1 MKFLAALLGL
11 GLVLAPGLR
20 AQGDTPTPPGGS
32 SWGSLF
38 GGLDAND
45 EAAPVSLALRT
56 VPAPDVG
63 EGFQLKVVLTHGEG
77 YHTYAPGEEL
87 GVPIEI
93 VPKDA
98 PGIEWGEPEF
108 PPHFTKNY
116 PMLGGDVKLY
126 EGEIQIVV
134 PGKVTSEEG
143 RRTSFVVEVS
153 YAACTDTACLLP
165 QSEAL
170 AGTWAAPGS
179 EPAAAGGSPTA
190 PATTAPPSSSAP
202 AGPAKGDDA
211 DFGRSLEG
219 GLLGA
224 LFVAYLWGLAASL
237 SPCVY
242 PMIPVTIAFFGGKGE
257 GERSRSKKV
266 ALAVTY
272 VAGIVLSYAV
282 VGVVAAR
289 VGRDLGSLMAN
300 PFVVGGVAAV
310 LIGMGLSLF
319 GLFEM
324 RIPSSLQ
331 QKLGSVEGDGLIGAF
346 LTGAVMGL
354 VAAPCVGP
362 FAASIL
368 LYVAQRGEVVTGF
381 LALGSFGAGIGTLFL
396 VLALGVSELPSSGMW
411 LIQVK
416 KVFGY
421 VLIGAGYY
429 YVSLLVPAGI
439 GLAGW
444 GLYLTIGGTMGGA
457 LEPAEDSGM
466 RAWKGLALAALVAGL
481 YLVVAGVS
489 QRAPLQGVSS
499 GGAAVAASPAGEVRW
514 LHDID
519 SATAQAKA
527 EGKPIFVDFYADW
540 CIPCKQMER
549 EVFPDATVRAEL
561 AAFVPAKLDCTD
573 PDSPAAQLKTQGLGS
588 LAMPYLAVFDAQGR
602 PRPDLSHS
610 GYLGVDEFREL
621 LARARRELGA

>member
-1 MKFLAALLGL
+1 MRLSAL
-11 GLVLAPGLR
+11 LVLALAFAPAAW

-38 GGLDAND
+38 GGGPGGDAA
-45 EAAPVSLALRT
+45 EAPVSLALQT
-56 VPAPDVG
+56 VPAPEVG
-63 EGFQLKVVLTHGEG
+63 AEFRLTVRLTHGEG

-87 GVPIEI
+87 GVPIE
-93 VPKDA
+93 VLPQAA
-98 PGIEWGEPEF
+98 PGIEWGAPEF
-108 PPHFTKNY
+108 PPFNTKNY

-126 EGEIQIVV
+126 EGVIEIAL
-134 PGKVTSEEG
+134 PGKVLTEEG
-143 RRTSFVVEVS
+143 RRTSFAVEVR

-165 QSEAL
+165 TSEAL
-170 AGTWAAPGS
+170 AGTWAPSGTAPAEAS
-179 EPAAAGGSPTA
+179 PAAAPATSPGSPEPPPEA
-190 PATTAPPSSSAP
+190 PASPV
-202 AGPAKGDDA
+202 

-224 LFVAYLWGLAASL
+224 LLVAYLWGLAASL

-242 PMIPVTIAFFGGKGE
+242 PMIPVTIAFFGGQGE
-257 GERSRSKKV
+257 NERPRSKKL
-266 ALAVTY
+266 ALAFSY

-282 VGVVAAR
+282 VGVAAAR

-300 PFVVGGVAAV
+300 PWVLGFVAAV

-324 RIPSSLQ
+324 RLPSGLQ
-331 QKLGSVEGDGLIGAF
+331 QRLGSVEGNGLAGAF

-368 LYVAQRGEVVTGF
+368 LYVAQRGDMVTGF
-381 LALGSFGAGIGTLFL
+381 LALGAFGAGIGTLFL

-429 YVSLLVPAGI
+429 YLSLLLPAGL

-444 GLYLTIGGTMGGA
+444 GLFLTVGGSMGGA
-457 LEPAEDSGM
+457 LEPASGTGE
-466 RAWKGLALAALVAGL
+466 RAWKGLTLAALVAGL

-489 QRAPLQGVSS
+489 QRVPLQGAAG
-499 GGAAVAASPAGEVRW
+499 GGAPQGADVAETIRW
-514 LHDID
+514 IHDIE

-527 EGKPIFVDFYADW
+527 QGKPIFVDFYADW

-549 EVFPDATVRAEL
+549 SVFPDPEVRAEL

-588 LAMPYLAVFDAQGR
+588 LAMPYLAVFDAQGN

-610 GYLGVDEFREL
+610 GYLDRVEFRDL
-621 LARARRELGA
+621 LARARAALDA